1 MIELDRLD
9 DRTRAAVMAAV
20 TAVEVAEA
28 PVPASAYVGLG
39 DGALRA
45 MVEQV
50 LHAGGRCL
58 VECGD
63 GAWLS
68 AYRDEISDELVA
80 EGLARLGAT
89 DRAVLALVLLHTV
102 AIPRATGEIDS
113 ADWTVAQPVTRRTL
127 HHSRALHNKTIDE
140 SLRRLQARGILRR
153 GHRADIVPGPQFL
166 RLSEER
172 SRQLW
177 EDLVLLCK
185 PHGAQAAQIRRR
197 RASELEAAHEARAQR
212 QAAVTPTN
220 TEVIA

>member
-9 DRTRAAVMAAV
+9 DRARAEVMAAV
-20 TAVEVAEA
+20 TAVETAEA
-28 PVPASAYVGLG
+28 PVPAGAYVGLG

-45 MVEQV
+45 MVEEI
-50 LHAGGRCL
+50 LSAGGRSL
-58 VECGD
+58 IPCGED
-63 GAWLS
+63 GWLS
-68 AYRDEISDELVA
+68 AYRDEIADELMA
-80 EGLARLGAT
+80 AGLARLDEA

-113 ADWTVAQPVTRRTL
+113 ADWTVAKPVSRRTL
-127 HHSRALHNKTIDE
+127 HLSRALHNKTIDE

-166 RLSEER
+166 RLSETR

-197 RASELEAAHEARAQR
+197 RAAELQAAH
-212 QAAVTPTN
+212 TD
-220 TEVIA
+220 TEVVA